1 MTRKDFQLI
10 ADTLSDL
17 AEECPDHRHAFTLA
31 ATAFSRSLTK
41 TNPRFDHGRF
51 LEACGDANPRN
62 LLTEGVEI
70 IRD

>member
-17 AEECPDHRHAFTLA
+17 ALKCPDHRYAFTLA
-31 ATAFSRSLTK
+31 ATAFSRSLAK

-51 LEACGDANPRN
+51 LEACGNANPARTFTGDLANPR
-62 LLTEGVEI
+62 
-70 IRD
+70 